1 MAIEFLVHLE
11 RFELSC
17 LSAQPPQGCVYTSST
32 TDAFSW
38 LPVRVTLSVGLST
51 SDLQSLLA
59 LYETTRQ
66 IKEDALAVDC
76 SALM

>member
-1 MAIEFLVHLE
+1 MTLARHITI
-11 RFELSC
+11 
-17 LSAQPPQGCVYTSST
+17 YSSK
-32 TDAFSW
+32 DRILNSVGANHEVEYKWFGI
-38 LPVRVTLSVGLST
+38 SVGLST